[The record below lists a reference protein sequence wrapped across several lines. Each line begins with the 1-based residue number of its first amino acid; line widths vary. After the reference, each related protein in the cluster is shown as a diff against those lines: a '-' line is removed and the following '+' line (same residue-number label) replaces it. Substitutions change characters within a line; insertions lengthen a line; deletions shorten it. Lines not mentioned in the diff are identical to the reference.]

1 MEMIN
6 EHNSHSSEL
15 LLLLT
20 FLMNLLL
27 KKNNP
32 EEEGCKMQELK
43 FTLRFISLNQ
53 MMQKERIA

>member
-6 EHNSHSSEL
+6 EHNSHSLEL

-20 FLMNLLL
+20 FLMILQL

-32 EEEGCKMQELK
+32 KEKGCKILELK
-43 FTLRFISLNQ
+43 FTLRSISLNQ